1 MKRCTMLL
9 YGLFSAFILISLT
22 GCSEQIEN
30 IGEVKQDKVFTRAL
44 TTTDYY
50 WYNGEKVGINRDD
63 SKKFILFKSSDELT
77 VTSALSNM
85 KIVNKIQKVVLSSKI
100 KGDKSIAKPD
110 LKWAVIESA
119 TVTKASNL
127 VSEILYEAPFFK
139 TENGVEVG
147 LSHLFYV
154 KLKSE
159 SDVSKLNKLA
169 DENIVEV
176 IGNNE
181 YMPLWYT
188 LSCSKK
194 STGNALELANKFY
207 ESGLFEE
214 AQPDLMSDDKTECVN
229 DPNLNYQWNLI
240 NSGQN
245 SGTSGVDVRFCNT
258 RSITTGS
265 SSIIVAVLD
274 QGIQLNH
281 PDLNVHPT
289 SYDTE
294 SGTSPSI
301 IHGTHGTNCAGFIS
315 AKTNNGT
322 GVASLA
328 PDCPAMSISNSLYAS
343 PDSRQKRAD
352 GINFAWNNGASVISN
367 SWESN
372 VQYAIIDNAISNALI
387 YGRSGKGT
395 VVVFASGNGYS
406 SSVSYPA
413 NCNSDILA
421 VGAINRNGLK
431 SSFSNYGTALDIVAP
446 GEDLCT
452 TTTGSSYI
460 YSISGTSFACPQVA
474 AVAALIL
481 SVNPNLTQKQVSE
494 IIESTARKIGN
505 YSYVTTSGRTNGT
518 WNNEMG
524 YGVLDAFAA
533 VTKASNNCSVSFVNQ
548 SVTGNQL
555 VSGCDIFVENVY
567 VSNGATL
574 TFSPTELITINPGF
588 TIDAGCQLI
597 ISY

>member
-1 MKRCTMLL
+1 MLL
-9 YGLFSAFILISLT
+9 YGLFSAVTLISLT
-22 GCSEQIEN
+22 GCSDQIEN
-30 IGEVKQDKVFTRAL
+30 IGKVKQDKVSTRVL

-77 VTSALSNM
+77 VTNAQSKI
-85 KIVNKIQKVVLSSKI
+85 KIVDKIQDVVLSSKI
-100 KGDKSIAKPD
+100 KSDKSTVQPD
-110 LKWAVIESA
+110 LKWTVIESS
-119 TVTKASNL
+119 TVTRAANL
-127 VSEILYEAPFFK
+127 VPEILYEAPFFK

-154 KLKSE
+154 KLKNE

-169 DENIVEV
+169 DANTVDV
-176 IGNNE
+176 VGNNE

-188 LSCSKK
+188 LSCSKE

-245 SGTSGVDVRFCNT
+245 NGTSGVDVRFCNA

-265 SSIIVAVLD
+265 SSIIVAVVD

-294 SGTSPSI
+294 SGTSPSV

-322 GVASLA
+322 GVAALA
-328 PDCPAMSISNSLYAS
+328 PDCPAMSISNSMYGS

-367 SWESN
+367 SWGSS
-372 VQYAIIDNAISNALI
+372 VQYAIIDNAISNALTN
-387 YGRSGKGT
+387 GRSGKGA
-395 VVVFASGNGYS
+395 VVVFASGNDYS
-406 SSVSYPA
+406 SSVNYPA

-421 VGAINRNGLK
+421 VGAINRNASR

-446 GEDLCT
+446 GEDLCS
-452 TTTGSSYI
+452 TTTGSSYT

-494 IIESTARKIGN
+494 IIENTARKIGN
-505 YSYVTTSGRTNGT
+505 YSYVTTSGRANGT

-533 VTKASNNCSVSFVNQ
+533 VTKASNNCSVSFMNQ
-548 SVTGNQL
+548 SVTSNQL

-567 VSNGATL
+567 VSDGATL
-574 TFSPTELITINPGF
+574 TFAPTDLITINPGF
-588 TIDAGCQLI
+588 TVNAGCQLF

>member
-1 MKRCTMLL
+1 MLL
-9 YGLFSAFILISLT
+9 YGLFSAFTLISLT

-77 VTSALSNM
+77 VTNALSNI

-100 KGDKSIAKPD
+100 KSDKSTAQPD

-159 SDVSKLNKLA
+159 DDVSKLNKLA

-188 LSCSKK
+188 LSCSKE
-194 STGNALELANKFY
+194 STGNALQLANKFY

-301 IHGTHGTNCAGFIS
+301 IHGTHGTNCAGFIC

-328 PDCPAMSISNSLYAS
+328 PDCPAMSISNSLYGS

-367 SWESN
+367 SWGSA

-387 YGRSGKGT
+387 NGRSGKGT
-395 VVVFASGNGYS
+395 VVVFASGNEYS

-548 SVTGNQL
+548 SVTANQL

-588 TIDAGCQLI
+588 TVNAGCQLI

>member
-9 YGLFSAFILISLT
+9 YGLFSAFTLISLT

-77 VTSALSNM
+77 VTNALSNI

-100 KGDKSIAKPD
+100 KSDKSTAQPD

-159 SDVSKLNKLA
+159 DDVSKLNKLA

-188 LSCSKK
+188 LSCSKE
-194 STGNALELANKFY
+194 STGNALQLANKFY

-301 IHGTHGTNCAGFIS
+301 IHGTHGTNCAGFIC

-328 PDCPAMSISNSLYAS
+328 PDCPAMSISNSLYGS

-367 SWESN
+367 SWGSA

-387 YGRSGKGT
+387 NGRSGKGT
-395 VVVFASGNGYS
+395 VVVFASGNEYS

-548 SVTGNQL
+548 SVTANQL

-588 TIDAGCQLI
+588 TVNAGCQLI